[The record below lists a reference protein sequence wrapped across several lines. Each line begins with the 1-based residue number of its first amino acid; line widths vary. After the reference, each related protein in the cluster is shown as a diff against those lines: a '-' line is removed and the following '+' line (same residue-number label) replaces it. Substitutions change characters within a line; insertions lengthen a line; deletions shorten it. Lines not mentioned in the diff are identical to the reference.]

1 MVENGDVV
9 EGDRDL
15 DGLLHTL
22 VSPLSVTA
30 LDIHQQSEST
40 ELVVDEDVSDVL
52 FQLLREAIHEQ

>member
-22 VSPLSVTA
+22 VSPLSVAA
-30 LDIHQQSEST
+30 LEIHQQSEST
-40 ELVVDEDVSDVL
+40 ELVVDEDVSDVSL
-52 FQLLREAIHEQ
+52 QLLHDVIHEP